1 MDVLLRKVMDNLY
14 DRRANVQSSAIVQM
28 FVGKEISAGFRK
40 HYNSLLF
47 RFFFRTLFSAHELG
61 LILFT
66 QEFRIV

>member
-28 FVGKEISAGFRK
+28 FVGKEIAGFRK